1 VRLELAKAFGADLTV
16 NIAEV
21 GEKERR
27 ELVFAHTRGQGADVV
42 AEFVGVPQ
50 AVEEGIRL
58 LRQAGRYFWVGNIT
72 PGLPSNLDPG
82 TVVRGAQM
90 IRGVIVYAPWVLPRA
105 LDFLARRQYVYPF
118 DQIISHTFPFADIN
132 TAFPFANE
140 GKAIRVS
147 LQM

>member
-1 VRLELAKAFGADLTV
+1 LELARAFGADVTV
-16 NIAEV
+16 NIEEV

-27 ELVFAHTRGQGADVV
+27 ELVFERTRGQGADVV
-42 AEFVGVPQ
+42 AEFVGAPQ

-72 PGLPSNLDPG
+72 PGLPSKLDPG

-90 IRGVIVYAPWVLPRA
+90 IRGVIVYEPWVLSRA
-105 LDFLARRQYVYPF
+105 LDFLARRQQVYPF
-118 DQIISHTFPFADIN
+118 EKIISHAFPFAEIN
-132 TAFPFANE
+132 RAFPFANE